1 MNTACLHSPAGR
13 TGPASPR
20 SLIAAPGHP
29 FNEREDRMKLK
40 IIAFA
45 SALLL
50 TSRLLLTSS
59 LTAQASPLCAGNN
72 ACSPTDNSVTQS
84 TTNTNT
90 NAPVAFGGAGGQG
103 GQGGKGGD
111 ASAGAIAGAA
121 SSSKSISGAAAVGF
135 NSNDNRSSAKQSQ
148 DQVQV
153 QDQDQDQSVTYINPR
168 APVASA
174 TAAAL
179 ATSSEACMGSSSIG
193 GQGVGFG
200 LSFGTTWENEDC
212 KLRKG
217 AGLLYATG
225 NTKAAKEMLCA
236 NETYRAAFLAAKDPC
251 AADAPAPVAA
261 MGPQTPEIMG
271 MSTPV
276 PNP

>member
-1 MNTACLHSPAGR
+1 MNTACLHCPA
-13 TGPASPR
+13 
-20 SLIAAPGHP
+20 GHP
-29 FNEREDRMKLK
+29 FHEREDRMKLK
-40 IIAFA
+40 IIAYA
-45 SALLL
+45 SA
-50 TSRLLLTSS
+50 LLLTSS

-200 LSFGTTWENEDC
+200 LSFGTTWEVDTGSQSVRDDG
-212 KLRKG
+212 LAKG
-217 AGLLYATG
+217 RAGF
-225 NTKAAKEMLCA
+225 AKH
-236 NETYRAAFLAAKDPC
+236 
-251 AADAPAPVAA
+251 PARHTARGQDRCRW
-261 MGPQTPEIMG
+261 M
-271 MSTPV
+271 
-276 PNP
+276 

>member
-1 MNTACLHSPAGR
+1 MKRLMMTTALALIVTGTAYAG
-13 TGPASPR
+13 
-20 SLIAAPGHP
+20 
-29 FNEREDRMKLK
+29 
-40 IIAFA
+40 
-45 SALLL
+45 
-50 TSRLLLTSS
+50 
-59 LTAQASPLCAGNN
+59 PLV
-72 ACSPTDNSVTQS
+72 DESVTNTS
-84 TTNTNT
+84 TNTNT
-90 NAPVAFGGAGGQG
+90 NAPVAIGGAGGQG

-135 NSNDNRSSAKQSQ
+135 NSNDNRSSASAKQ

-225 NTKAAKEMLCA
+225 NVKAAKEMLCG
-236 NETYRAAFLAAKDPC
+236 NETYRAAFLAAKEPC
-251 AADAPAPVAA
+251 AVDAPPAPVAA

-271 MSTPV
+271 MSAPV

>member
-1 MNTACLHSPAGR
+1 MNTACLHCPAGR

-20 SLIAAPGHP
+20 SPIAAPGHP
-29 FNEREDRMKLK
+29 FTPKHEESMKRLMMT
-40 IIAFA
+40 AL
-45 SALLL
+45 ALLL
-50 TSRLLLTSS
+50 T
-59 LTAQASPLCAGNN
+59 APAYAGPLV
-72 ACSPTDNSVTQS
+72 DESVTQT

-111 ASAGAIAGAA
+111 ASAGAIAGAVSGAA
-121 SSSKSISGAAAVGF
+121 SSSKSISGAAAVGV

-225 NTKAAKEMLCA
+225 NVKAAKEMLCA
-236 NETYRAAFLAAKDPC
+236 NETYRAAFLAAKEPC

>member
-1 MNTACLHSPAGR
+1 MNTACLHCPA
-13 TGPASPR
+13 
-20 SLIAAPGHP
+20 GHP
-29 FNEREDRMKLK
+29 FHEREDRMKLK
-40 IIAFA
+40 IIAYA
-45 SALLL
+45 SA
-50 TSRLLLTSS
+50 LLLTSS

-84 TTNTNT
+84 TTNSNT
-90 NAPVAFGGAGGQG
+90 NAPVAFGGA
-103 GQGGKGGD
+103 
-111 ASAGAIAGAA
+111 
-121 SSSKSISGAAAVGF
+121 
-135 NSNDNRSSAKQSQ
+135 
-148 DQVQV
+148 
-153 QDQDQDQSVTYINPR
+153 
-168 APVASA
+168 
-174 TAAAL
+174 
-179 ATSSEACMGSSSIG
+179 G

-236 NETYRAAFLAAKDPC
+236 NETYRAAFLAAKEPC
-251 AADAPAPVAA
+251 AADASAPVAA